1 MQSLIVNGKLPCT
14 KEECA
19 TLGAIQFRIYELS
32 YIRMIEIQ
40 AEKRKKKST
49 LSKEISSV
57 TPVEEST
64 KKETV
69 QISSIDNIQKQ
80 AKTLKQIDEKTEEV
94 SQHEEKSLKESQ
106 SLDIAN
112 TEAKQQPVEDEPLKT
127 PTSEIESTIK
137 QKNQI
142 VKDEIN
148 KLIRSMSETSKLV
161 DKIISNESV
170 NLKMPVLTNGAFESA
185 FFYLKSCSCL
195 SSQRALRL
203 ISIKQLVSPSYQRSS
218 DIIKSI
224 KSNLLIIARYFYSK
238 KA

>member
-1 MQSLIVNGKLPCT
+1 MQSLIINGKLPCT
-14 KEECA
+14 KDECA

-40 AEKRKKKST
+40 AEKRKKKASINKEQSSSHST
-49 LSKEISSV
+49 KEE
-57 TPVEEST
+57 TT

-69 QISSIDNIQKQ
+69 QMNSTTDNTQKHST
-80 AKTLKQIDEKTEEV
+80 TLNQIEEKTEEI
-94 SQHEEKSLKESQ
+94 SYKSEKSFKQSQ
-106 SLDIAN
+106 SLDIGN
-112 TEAKQQPVEDEPLKT
+112 TEAKQPLNDEPLKT
-127 PTSEIESTIK
+127 PTLEMESSIK

-161 DKIISNESV
+161 DKIISHESV
-170 NLKMPVLTNGAFESA
+170 HLKMPVLTNGAFESA

-203 ISIKQLVSPSYQRSS
+203 ISIKQLVPPSYQRSN

-224 KSNLLIIARYFYSK
+224 KSNEYF
-238 KA
+238 AD